1 MGITI
6 KSKNFSLDCGYFGF
20 NRLRDFVAS
29 KCPHE
34 NLRKCVEEFNEH
46 ILTIMRPAGW
56 TESFNKKI
64 NDNEFLANKGSTNEE
79 IETLEWFGFFVW
91 ASDCDAE
98 MKFKTAKA
106 IWEYIKDVSEDF
118 VFGYSARPDAATFQQ
133 FKLLI
138 DDCVKNKTGF
148 KWY

>member
-20 NRLRDFVAS
+20 KKLRDFVAS

-34 NLRKCVEEFNEH
+34 NFRKCVEEFNEN
-46 ILTIMRPAGW
+46 ILSFMRPAGW
-56 TESFNKKI
+56 MESFNKKI
-64 NDNEFLANKGSTNEE
+64 NDLEFLANKGSKKKE
-79 IETLEWFGFFVW
+79 IETLEWFGPFVW
-91 ASDCDAE
+91 SSDCDAK
-98 MKFKTAKA
+98 MRYKTVKS

>member
-20 NRLRDFVAS
+20 KRLRDFVAS
-29 KCPHE
+29 KRPHE
-34 NLRKCVEEFNEH
+34 NFRKCVEEFNEN
-46 ILTIMRPAGW
+46 ILSFMRPAGW
-56 TESFNKKI
+56 MESFNKKI
-64 NDNEFLANKGSTNEE
+64 NDLEFLANKGSTKEE
-79 IETLEWFGFFVW
+79 IETLDWFGNFEW

-98 MKFKTAKA
+98 MKYETAKA

-133 FKLLI
+133 FKSLI

-148 KWY
+148 KWC

>member
-79 IETLEWFGFFVW
+79 IETLEWFGFFRMGERLRRRNEIQNRKVYLGVHQR
-91 ASDCDAE
+91 C
-98 MKFKTAKA
+98 
-106 IWEYIKDVSEDF
+106 I
-118 VFGYSARPDAATFQQ
+118 
-133 FKLLI
+133 
-138 DDCVKNKTGF
+138 
-148 KWY
+148 